1 MLASLHLFRVR
12 PSRVPLAAARMALD
26 RRRLRAAPG
35 LRFAKLVGTGDG
47 RTFTVRDADPC
58 TWGLFAVWDGPG
70 ALGEFE
76 RRSATAAAWRRL
88 ADERWRADLRP
99 LRSRGRWSG
108 REPFGAAP
116 PPAGRA
122 VAGPVAAL
130 TRARLR
136 PGTMRVFWRAVPPV
150 SADASA
156 RDGLLFA
163 VGFGEAPVGVQGT
176 FSVWA
181 DQERLGRFAYAGAAH
196 RAAIRD
202 TKRRRW
208 YSEDL
213 FARFEVVAT
222 SGTVRGRDPLT
233 PG

>member
-1 MLASLHLFRVR
+1 MASLHLFRVS
-12 PSRVPLAAARMALD
+12 PSRVPLAVARMALD
-26 RRRLRAAPG
+26 RRHLRAAPG

-58 TWGLFAVWDGPG
+58 TWGLFAVWDGPE
-70 ALGEFE
+70 ALGRFE
-76 RRSATAAAWRRL
+76 RRSPTARAWRRL

-108 REPFGAAP
+108 REPFGAPA
-116 PPAGRA
+116 PAGGGS
-122 VAGPVAAL
+122 VPGPVAAL

-136 PGTMRVFWRAVPPV
+136 LATMRVFWRAVPPV
-150 SADASA
+150 SADANA

-176 FSVWA
+176 FSVWGDEA
-181 DQERLGRFAYAGAAH
+181 CLDRFAYAGAAH
-196 RAAIRD
+196 RSAIRD
-202 TKRRRW
+202 TQRYHW
-208 YSEDL
+208 YSEEL
-213 FARFEVVAT
+213 FARFEVTAT
-222 SGTVRGRDPLT
+222 SGTVRGRDPLA